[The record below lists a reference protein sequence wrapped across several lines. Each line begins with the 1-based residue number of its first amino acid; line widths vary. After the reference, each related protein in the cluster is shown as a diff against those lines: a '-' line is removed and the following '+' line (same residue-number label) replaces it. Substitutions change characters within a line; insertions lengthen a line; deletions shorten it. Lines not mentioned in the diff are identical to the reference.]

1 MVARLSG
8 NLPPPAQ
15 RDVNGALWITLLRG
29 RDVLERRLVPNGFDA
44 VEAALLIV
52 SGRPQLR
59 PGDTLTVRAELEMSE
74 PLPVSEMRSRE
85 AKGQAA
91 GALNGDSSVP

>member
-1 MVARLSG
+1 MVARMSG
-8 NLPPPAQ
+8 NVPPPAQ

-59 PGDTLTVRAELEMSE
+59 PGDTLTVRGELEMSE
-74 PLPVSEMRSRE
+74 PPVSEMRSRE